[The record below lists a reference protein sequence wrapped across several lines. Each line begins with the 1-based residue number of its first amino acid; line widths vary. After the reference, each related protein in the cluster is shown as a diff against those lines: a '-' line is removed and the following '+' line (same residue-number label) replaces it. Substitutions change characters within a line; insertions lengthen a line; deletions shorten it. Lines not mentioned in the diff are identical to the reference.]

1 LPERPVAVRYVVVAA
16 AACPGLGP
24 QVVLQARFAL
34 AVRLPAVRLWAE
46 PPIREAF
53 RLLAAV
59 FESAAQPR
67 AAGLSE
73 AVVAACRPRMAGFAA
88 QARRLAEPE
97 VLAQQAAP
105 QPVAAA
111 GLDVS
116 AQPRAAHAAGVPE
129 AVARGAAEE
138 PLPEVEARVGAAVR
152 RPEAVARA
160 GVAEQRPEAAAQA
173 AAVRQPAGAVLDA
186 AVQQREVRDAR
197 AAALPSAGAFHPC
210 PARLSL
216 APAAAERFVRAM
228 QRPRIAS
235 PSERSWQAA
244 QDEVLS

>member
-1 LPERPVAVRYVVVAA
+1 
-16 AACPGLGP
+16 
-24 QVVLQARFAL
+24 
-34 AVRLPAVRLWAE
+34 
-46 PPIREAF
+46 
-53 RLLAAV
+53 
-59 FESAAQPR
+59 
-67 AAGLSE
+67 
-73 AVVAACRPRMAGFAA
+73 
-88 QARRLAEPE
+88 
-97 VLAQQAAP
+97 
-105 QPVAAA
+105 
-111 GLDVS
+111 LDVS

-173 AAVRQPAGAVLDA
+173 GAEAVRQPAGVVLDA
-186 AVQQREVRDAR
+186 AVQQRAVRDAR

-216 APAAAERFVRAM
+216 APAAAERFARAM